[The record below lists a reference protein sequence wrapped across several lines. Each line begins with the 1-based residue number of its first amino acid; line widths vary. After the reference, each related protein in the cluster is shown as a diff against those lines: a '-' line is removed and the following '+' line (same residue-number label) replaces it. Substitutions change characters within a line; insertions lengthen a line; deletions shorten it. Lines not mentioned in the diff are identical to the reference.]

1 MSYFEY
7 LFTHCIPT
15 GFQSFRRAIYF
26 WIKLLQGD
34 ISDYA
39 FYKEKF
45 NDTDEDL
52 FQMVRESFWAELED
66 DVLPK
71 EFLEGL
77 MQQVEDI
84 NNGTVELHTFRSFDE
99 FMKELD
105 EIEAENDYEI

>member
-15 GFQSFRRAIYF
+15 GFQSFRRAFYF

-52 FQMVRESFWAELED
+52 FQMVRESFWAQLED

-84 NNGTVELHTFRSFDE
+84 NNGTIELHTFRSFDE
-99 FMKELD
+99 VMKELD